1 MGRSRSRMNFGWGL
15 VVHFSPQAQS
25 SWLPAKSKKQIPDW
39 PYELIG
45 IETRGDVIQD
55 VPLSQME
62 GKIFRRCT

>member
-15 VVHFSPQAQS
+15 VVHFSPGPRV
-25 SWLPAKSKKQIPDW
+25 LGCPRNRKSKSRIGR
-39 PYELIG
+39 ELIG